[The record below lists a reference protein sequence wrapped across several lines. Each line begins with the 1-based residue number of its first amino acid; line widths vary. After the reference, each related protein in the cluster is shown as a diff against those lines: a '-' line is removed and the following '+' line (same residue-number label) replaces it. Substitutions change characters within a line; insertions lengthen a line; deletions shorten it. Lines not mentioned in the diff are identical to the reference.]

1 MAQDVGKVEMY
12 SVIPGLFAF
21 VRFPLALGFIFFF
34 LHLRHF
40 WFTYKCDHHVYQPAG
55 YGLAKSKKITNKI
68 NIKQQLFSTVN

>member
-34 LHLRHF
+34 CIWDIFGLH
-40 WFTYKCDHHVYQPAG
+40 
-55 YGLAKSKKITNKI
+55 I
-68 NIKQQLFSTVN
+68 NVTTMYTSQLGMD